1 MLREVAENMLA
12 AIREFTD
19 LGSGFKIAMRD
30 LEIRGAGN
38 LLGAEQHGHM
48 EAVGYDLYCKMLNEA
63 VKHLKGEMEEE
74 ETFTTTMDLN
84 VDAFIP
90 ASYIPNEY
98 QKLDVYKRIAA
109 IESREEMEDMAEEL
123 TDRFGDIPKK
133 VQQLLHIAALKSL
146 AHAAYVTAVEQK
158 GSDFKFTLYEKA
170 KLDPQKIPGLLQRYG
185 NKLVFRAEEPPY
197 FFYQKKGRSGKETG
211 EDTIQL
217 LRKILEDIRELRIV
231 P

>member
-1 MLREVAENMLA
+1 MLREVAERGWLLSVNSRTLA
-12 AIREFTD
+12 QDSRLRCVTWKSW
-19 LGSGFKIAMRD
+19 SGKSF
-30 LEIRGAGN
+30 
-38 LLGAEQHGHM
+38 GAEQHGHM

-133 VQQLLHIAALKSL
+133 VEKLLEVAALKAQ
-146 AHAAYVTAVEQK
+146 AHQLYVTAVEQRER
-158 GSDFKFTLYEKA
+158 FTHLSCMK
-170 KLDPQKIPGLLQRYG
+170 KRRYIRNG
-185 NKLVFRAEEPPY
+185 FR
-197 FFYQKKGRSGKETG
+197 S
-211 EDTIQL
+211 
-217 LRKILEDIRELRIV
+217 
-231 P
+231 